1 MKKILA
7 FTAIA
12 ILISNTM
19 VSQDETSKKFRA
31 GLKFSMQPTW
41 FQSGDPNTSKLKT
54 GFGYG
59 FGLNTEF
66 RLSDVIYF
74 ATGIGGDFE
83 GGTIKYRDD
92 GFNPTSSSTVSTQA
106 FHSEYTLD
114 NSNGFVAAENGVDV
128 STYDK
133 DGNSSYS
140 LTSRKIK
147 TTHVT
152 IPIGLKMLTKEF
164 SGFRY
169 FGAFGGDLGI
179 RVAAKATDT
188 YTYKTDHTA
197 SGPVTT
203 TGGTSQT
210 YDIGKDCSLVPFRF
224 GMNIGLG
231 AEYRM
236 AGSTSLFLSV
246 NYFRSFTNLMR
257 TDSKYMYTGQTTDSN
272 GKITFT
278 HLQQKLMMSAIKINI
293 GVMF

>member
-7 FTAIA
+7 FGAIA
-12 ILISNTM
+12 ILISNKV
-19 VSQDETSKKFRA
+19 VSQDDTNKKFRA
-31 GLKFSMQPTW
+31 GLKFSMQPSW
-41 FQSGDPNTSKLKT
+41 FQSGDPNTSKLST

-83 GGTIKYRDD
+83 GGSIKYRDD
-92 GFNPTSSSTVSTQA
+92 GFNPTTNSQA
-106 FHSEYTLD
+106 FHTGYVLD
-114 NSNGFVAAENGVDV
+114 NSNGFVAAENGIDAANYIKNGY
-128 STYDK
+128 S
-133 DGNSSYS
+133 GYS
-140 LTSRKIK
+140 LASRKIK

-169 FGAFGGDLGI
+169 FGAFGGDLGL

-188 YTYKTDHTA
+188 YTYKFDYTA
-197 SGPVTT
+197 SGTT
-203 TGGTSQT
+203 ITSGGTSQT

-231 AEYRM
+231 TEYRM

-257 TDSKYMYTGQTTDSN
+257 TDSKFNTTGATIESN
-272 GKITFT
+272 NKITFT

-293 GVMF
+293 GIMF

>member
-7 FTAIA
+7 FAAIA
-12 ILISNTM
+12 ILISNNM

-31 GLKFSMQPTW
+31 GLKFSMQPSW
-41 FQSGDPNTSKLKT
+41 FQSGDPNTSKLGT

-83 GGTIKYRDD
+83 NGTIKYRDD
-92 GFNPTSSSTVSTQA
+92 GYNPTTNPQA
-106 FHSEYTLD
+106 FHSGYTLD
-114 NSNGFVAAENGVDV
+114 NSNGFVPAENGVDV
-128 STYDK
+128 TTYDK
-133 DGNSSYS
+133 VGNSSYS
-140 LTSRKIK
+140 LASRKIK

-179 RVAAKATDT
+179 RVSAKGTDT
-188 YTYKTDHTA
+188 YTYKFENTT
-197 SGPVTT
+197 SGVTMT

-231 AEYRM
+231 TEYRM

-257 TDSKYMYTGQTTDSN
+257 TDSKFVTTGSTIDSN
-272 GKITFT
+272 NKITFT

-293 GVMF
+293 GIMF